1 MFRSLCRLFLR
12 LGLLYHRHPLTNW
25 WHRYFHRLFLLCQC
39 GSFVNHIP
47 ILLSVTRSKIML
59 AFKSKLDERN
69 RAIEISPGEPREL
82 HKKGLFFP
90 ARRISQYARKA
101 YHPCLSSY
109 SNRMSPGLILSFK
122 VISQAVSK
130 RIILAGLVSL
140 QFVLWVH
147 LSISPTLAFA
157 SFHLSQGGT
166 HP

>member
-1 MFRSLCRLFLR
+1 MTGLLQMFRSLCRLFLR

-82 HKKGLFFP
+82 HKRGLFFP

-140 QFVLWVH
+140 QFVL
-147 LSISPTLAFA
+147 
-157 SFHLSQGGT
+157 
-166 HP
+166 

>member
-1 MFRSLCRLFLR
+1 MTGLLQMFRSLCRLFLR

-82 HKKGLFFP
+82 HKRGLFFP
-90 ARRISQYARKA
+90 ARRISLLPQQE
-101 YHPCLSSY
+101 
-109 SNRMSPGLILSFK
+109 LSF
-122 VISQAVSK
+122 
-130 RIILAGLVSL
+130 SL
-140 QFVLWVH
+140 CTFLQVVKC
-147 LSISPTLAFA
+147 LAFVCDERYA
-157 SFHLSQGGT
+157 I
-166 HP
+166 

>member
-1 MFRSLCRLFLR
+1 
-12 LGLLYHRHPLTNW
+12 
-25 WHRYFHRLFLLCQC
+25 
-39 GSFVNHIP
+39 
-47 ILLSVTRSKIML
+47 ML

-82 HKKGLFFP
+82 HKIGLFFP

-122 VISQAVSK
+122 VISQAVSQ

-140 QFVLWVH
+140 QFVL
-147 LSISPTLAFA
+147 
-157 SFHLSQGGT
+157 
-166 HP
+166 